1 MNNKYNVIR
10 IASRYQ
16 RVNKKRQMDN
26 GQKKVKGEKMTN
38 KSLHRKLEIG

>member
-26 GQKKVKGEKMTN
+26 GQKKVKGEEMTN
-38 KSLHRKLEIG
+38 KSLHRKLEIE